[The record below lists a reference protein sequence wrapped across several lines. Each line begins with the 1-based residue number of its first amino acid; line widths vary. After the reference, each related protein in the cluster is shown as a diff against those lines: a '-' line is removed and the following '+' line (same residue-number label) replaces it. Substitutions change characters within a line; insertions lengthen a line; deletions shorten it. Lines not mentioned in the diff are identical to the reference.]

1 MKFRRKARSLTGQ
14 LDMAPFASLFFLL
27 LMLLLFQTYLVPPPG
42 VKVELPVAGV
52 PNLPAT
58 GAPWLAV
65 AVDQVGR
72 LYYQNQV
79 VTEDEL
85 GRKLARRVRNSSVP
99 LSLLLQADRRVPQET
114 IMRLHALAR
123 RAGLREVVVATRPPL
138 LAPGSGKR
146 LP

>member
-1 MKFRRKARSLTGQ
+1 
-14 LDMAPFASLFFLL
+14 MAPFASLFFLL
-27 LMLLLFQTYLVPPPG
+27 LTMLLFQTYLVPPPG

-58 GAPWLAV
+58 GTPWLAV

-85 GRKLARRVRNSSVP
+85 GRRLAQRVRSSSVP

-123 RAGLREVVVATRPPL
+123 RAGLREVLVATRPAV
-138 LAPGSGKR
+138 LAPAPKESQ
-146 LP
+146 P